1 MGLCCCISLQKGVII
16 IAVISLLY
24 SAVFVVMN
32 LVTSVTFE
40 EHVRACREDVARDV
54 LKAFPACDLLTDA
67 SLLMAGRIFIYIQL
81 LVWITKI
88 ITSGLLIFA
97 SIKKRTNL
105 MIPWAV
111 VSFLVVLILAWNIYE
126 IALGQNLLHLLLLIA
141 TLLIIVYFLI
151 VVRSFGVHIAR
162 EFRNYDSHANHIGC
176 HRSSLA
182 SQTLPTCYEYFKPSS
197 ENREDLPP
205 AYTPFATSKKGPLP
219 SNLGVRY

>member
-1 MGLCCCISLQKGVII
+1 M
-16 IAVISLLY
+16 LY

-67 SLLMAGRIFIYIQL
+67 SLLMAETSKPDDTLGCCLLPCGSNFGVEYLRDRSSVRI
-81 LVWITKI
+81 
-88 ITSGLLIFA
+88 
-97 SIKKRTNL
+97 
-105 MIPWAV
+105 
-111 VSFLVVLILAWNIYE
+111 
-126 IALGQNLLHLLLLIA
+126 LLHLLLLIA

-162 EFRNYDSHANHIGC
+162 EYRNYDSHANHIGC

-205 AYTPFATSKKGPLP
+205 AYTPFA
-219 SNLGVRY
+219 YF